1 MHFSPKY
8 NLDEFSLISR
18 IFKLLLGQILR
29 AISSE
34 HIAEALCVKRRAA
47 GLFLDLMSHT
57 ARHTHSVNI
66 K

>member
-34 HIAEALCVKRRAA
+34 HIAEALCVKSRAA
-47 GLFLDLMSHT
+47 LDYF
-57 ARHTHSVNI
+57 
-66 K
+66 